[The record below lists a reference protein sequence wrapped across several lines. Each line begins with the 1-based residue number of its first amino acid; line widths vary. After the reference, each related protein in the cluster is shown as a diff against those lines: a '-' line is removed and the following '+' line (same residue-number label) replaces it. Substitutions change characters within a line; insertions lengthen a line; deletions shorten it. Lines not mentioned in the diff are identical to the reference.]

1 MLLTR
6 LFRRKCSAVAKW
18 RERARMIDPKKT
30 RLTIIRTK
38 DAKQQLPSWVY
49 KKYAPQYLATK
60 VE

>member
-1 MLLTR
+1 MR
-6 LFRRKCSAVAKW
+6 LFRRKGHAVAKW

-38 DAKQQLPSWVY
+38 DAHRRLPSWVY
-49 KKYAPQYLATK
+49 EKYAPQYLAAK